1 MLDSIKLLKDSNV
14 SDSQIFI
21 TLKSKFSG
29 KHLQPIQECVRALK
43 AKQSERVNTV
53 SAKVDDMT
61 KQMNITPLHHQV
73 IQELKKNPD
82 MLDNEIAF
90 VNFYSYYLQQLK
102 LSKDE
107 ATAETFLIAETF
119 LSNNISNEYF
129 SNKRDIANVL
139 HYATNDNVN
148 VQPIVVNDIE
158 KIEDGEPP
166 SKYQRSD
173 DSNVSVHDDL
183 DLLRWLTNIF

>member
-1 MLDSIKLLKDSNV
+1 M
-14 SDSQIFI
+14 
-21 TLKSKFSG
+21 
-29 KHLQPIQECVRALK
+29 
-43 AKQSERVNTV
+43 

-61 KQMNITPLHHQV
+61 KQMNISPVHHQV

-82 MLDNEIAF
+82 MLDNDIAF

-129 SNKRDIANVL
+129 SNKRDIVNVL
-139 HYATNDNVN
+139 QNVANDN
-148 VQPIVVNDIE
+148 E
-158 KIEDGEPP
+158 KIEDDEPLP
-166 SKYQRSD
+166 KYQRSD

-183 DLLRWLTNIF
+183 DLFSWLNSLF